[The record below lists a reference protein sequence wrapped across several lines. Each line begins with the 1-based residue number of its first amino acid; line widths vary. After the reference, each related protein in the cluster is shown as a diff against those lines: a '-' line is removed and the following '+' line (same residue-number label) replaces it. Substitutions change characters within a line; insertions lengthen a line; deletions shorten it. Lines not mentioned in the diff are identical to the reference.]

1 MHLSVLHAHV
11 LFACVCSSFFHTPF
25 AANLEDGCDDD
36 SEDEAS
42 DFAVCFVASVCFVL
56 EAGKRGAHLQCCVW
70 CVCMCVC
77 CKSFPHLC
85 SVCVAP
91 TLCPPP
97 FIPRRIS
104 RPPLVSSERGRYFSP
119 GSKRSPRS
127 EPLLLFCISACGVCV
142 CVVFLAFFRMLVS
155 ICTFTLALR

>member
-56 EAGKRGAHLQCCVW
+56 EAGKRGAGFSSAV
-70 CVCMCVC
+70 
-77 CKSFPHLC
+77 LC
-85 SVCVAP
+85 
-91 TLCPPP
+91 
-97 FIPRRIS
+97 F
-104 RPPLVSSERGRYFSP
+104 
-119 GSKRSPRS
+119 
-127 EPLLLFCISACGVCV
+127 VCV
-142 CVVFLAFFRMLVS
+142 CVCLLQIISSPVLCMCCSNPLPPPLHPKTNLPPSAGVQRAWALFLAGQQAV
-155 ICTFTLALR
+155 TKV